1 MKVRRNMKNNI
12 ELITGAEWNVMR
24 IVWSLGS
31 ASTRT
36 IIENLQATSDWK
48 DSTIKTLLAR
58 LVKKGFLT
66 SEKDGRQFVYRAL
79 VPEQTAMN
87 QSTDKL
93 FSHLCKMKSGKTLIE
108 LVQKT
113 EMTKND
119 LATLQKVIT
128 EKMKTAP
135 DEVDCN
141 CLPSGSCE

>member
-66 SEKDGRQFVYRAL
+66 S
-79 VPEQTAMN
+79 
-87 QSTDKL
+87 
-93 FSHLCKMKSGKTLIE
+93 
-108 LVQKT
+108 
-113 EMTKND
+113 
-119 LATLQKVIT
+119 
-128 EKMKTAP
+128 
-135 DEVDCN
+135 
-141 CLPSGSCE
+141 

>member
-1 MKVRRNMKNNI
+1 MKNNI

-36 IIENLQATSDWK
+36 IIENLQAASDWK

-87 QSTDKL
+87 QSADEL
-93 FSHLCKMKSGKTLIE
+93 FSHLCKMKSGKTSWLMVSG
-108 LVQKT
+108 LTASTQSG
-113 EMTKND
+113 
-119 LATLQKVIT
+119 KVCRIVMPT
-128 EKMKTAP
+128 SART
-135 DEVDCN
+135 
-141 CLPSGSCE
+141 

>member
-1 MKVRRNMKNNI
+1 MENNI

-36 IIENLQATSDWK
+36 IIENLQAASNWK

-58 LVKKGFLT
+58 LVKKGFLA
-66 SEKDGRQFVYRAL
+66 SEKVGRQFVYQAL
-79 VPEQTAMN
+79 VSEQMAMN
-87 QSTDKL
+87 QSANEL

-108 LVQKT
+108 LVQNT
-113 EMTKND
+113 EMTKSD
-119 LATLQKVIT
+119 LVALQKVIT
-128 EKMKTAP
+128 AKMKTAP

-141 CLPSGSCE
+141 CLPSGSCK